1 MKQFIIPFTIIATL
15 VLLPTCSFAQSLQSS
30 EDLVVIPG
38 VGVGNIKL
46 GMTKSELATIV
57 PNSVDDSWYARL
69 TFNDLGIQAEYD
81 KTTDRVNKIIV
92 DYEGYEKRKK
102 FNGKLEDDLKTL
114 PQLQKKYGEP
124 IYASSYDGIDYA
136 RFDGIVFLL
145 GNGKLKE
152 ARIIAKKKLNPISE
166 NKITINEFKYILSE
180 GFKGFIF
187 SLTQNELC
195 TQLNLKDCS
204 DENLSHKYGISAF
217 ADKSTGKI
225 IKIEFDERGKWKP
238 NDNLKFGEKLKK
250 VQEKYAG
257 GSHAS
262 FTLSEYLRFN
272 GFEMQFYNGKLFK
285 IIFERNKTEEEAFF
299 EKIIAEEKN
308 RTESI
313 ERAKE
318 LAIENKKSSQQ
329 KIDEAKEKAQRET
342 AQMEAD
348 YKTLLDELDSKLRI
362 GEQVLQSEKKAIAAG
377 GSFAK
382 AVKDKID
389 KVAAGG
395 DAIIDSFIKKYQ
407 GKVPAWML
415 KGIKDKWRPTAV
427 N

>member
-1 MKQFIIPFTIIATL
+1 MKQFIILFTIIATL
-15 VLLPTCSFAQSLQSS
+15 PLLPTCSFAQGSQTS
-30 EDLVVIPG
+30 ENLVVIPG

-46 GMTKSELATIV
+46 GMTKSDLTTIV

-81 KTTDRVNKIIV
+81 KKTERVIEIIV
-92 DYEGYEKRKK
+92 NYEGYEKRKK

-124 IYASSYDGIDYA
+124 FYASNYDGIDYA
-136 RFDGIVFLL
+136 RFDGIIFLF
-145 GNGKLKE
+145 GNGNLKE
-152 ARIIAKKKLNPISE
+152 ARIIAKKIVNSE
-166 NKITINEFKYILSE
+166 SESKRTINDFKYILSD
-180 GFKGFIF
+180 GFKDFLLG
-187 SLTQNELC
+187 LTQNELC
-195 TQLNLKDCS
+195 SQLILKDCS
-204 DENLSHKYGISAF
+204 DENLTHKYGISVF

-272 GFEMQFYNGKLFK
+272 GFEMQFYDGKLYK
-285 IIFERNKTEEEAFF
+285 ITFERNKTVEETFF

-318 LAIENKKSSQQ
+318 LANENKKSPQQ

-342 AQMEAD
+342 AQMEVD
-348 YKTLLDELDSKLRI
+348 YKTLLDELDVKLREGDRI
-362 GEQVLQSEKKAIAAG
+362 IKSEMTAIAAG
-377 GSFAK
+377 GLFKK
-382 AVKDKID
+382 AVQDKLD
-389 KVAAGG
+389 KVKAAG

-407 GKVPAWML
+407 EKIPAWML
-415 KGIKDKWRPTAV
+415 KGIKDKWRPTAA

>member
-1 MKQFIIPFTIIATL
+1 MKQFITFFKIIATL
-15 VLLPTCSFAQSLQSS
+15 VLLPTCSFAQGSQTS
-30 EDLVVIPG
+30 ENLVVIPG

-57 PNSVDDSWYARL
+57 PNSIDDSWYARL

-81 KTTDRVNKIIV
+81 KTTERVIQIIV
-92 DYEGYEKRKK
+92 SYEGYEKRKK

-124 IYASSYDGIDYA
+124 IYTSSYDGIEYA
-136 RFDGIVFLL
+136 RFEGIIFLL
-145 GNGKLKE
+145 GNGYLKE
-152 ARIIAKKKLNPISE
+152 ARIIAKKIVTSDSE
-166 NKITINEFKYILSE
+166 SKRTINDFKYILSE
-180 GFKGFIF
+180 GFKDFLLG
-187 SLTQNELC
+187 LTQNELC
-195 TQLNLKDCS
+195 SQLILKDCS
-204 DENLSHKYGISAF
+204 DENLTHKYGISIF

-262 FTLSEYLRFN
+262 FTLSEYLRYN
-272 GFEMQFYNGKLFK
+272 GFEMQFYDGKLYK

-299 EKIIAEEKN
+299 EKIIAEEKS

-318 LAIENKKSSQQ
+318 LANENKKSPQQ
-329 KIDEAKEKAQRET
+329 KIDEAKEKTQRET
-342 AQMEAD
+342 AQMEVD

-362 GEQVLQSEKKAIAAG
+362 GEQILQSEKKAIAAG

-382 AVKDKID
+382 AVQNKID
-389 KVAAGG
+389 KVVAGG
-395 DAIIDSFIKKYQ
+395 DALIDSFIKKYQ
-407 GKVPAWML
+407 EKIPAWML
-415 KGIKDKWRPTAV
+415 KGIKDKWRPTAA